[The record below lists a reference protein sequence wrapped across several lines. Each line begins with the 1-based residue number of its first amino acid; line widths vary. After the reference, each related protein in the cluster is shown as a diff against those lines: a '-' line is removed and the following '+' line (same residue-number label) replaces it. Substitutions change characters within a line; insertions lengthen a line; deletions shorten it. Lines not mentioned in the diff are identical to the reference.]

1 MENSTGSHD
10 QSARSHPHNWH
21 QPGPGRGEGEADEIF
36 KQLCNAPTEGVM
48 LCNRDID
55 LQKVPGVDDLL
66 GDYVEARFGEGGPW

>member
-1 MENSTGSHD
+1 MISQREVTRTIGTSQGED
-10 QSARSHPHNWH
+10 
-21 QPGPGRGEGEADEIF
+21 GGRGRPMKFLSSIATT
-36 KQLCNAPTEGVM
+36 QGVM